1 MLDRPPHRVK
11 VDFMEGAALVMSNN
25 HPKRCGDFEV
35 RETFSGGVAWVHFTL
50 TKNGDT
56 DWSEGLIVRLFVGS

>member
-1 MLDRPPHRVK
+1 
-11 VDFMEGAALVMSNN
+11 MEGAALVMSNN

-35 RETFSGGVAWVHFTL
+35 RETFSGGVAWVPFTL